1 MFQPNK
7 YISVAAATLAAG
19 FSGAVIASAADSSS
33 TATATTA
40 AATTPSGK
48 QGGRG
53 GSGETALTGDAKTKV
68 EAAALAKVPGTVVR
82 SETDNGGVYEAHVKK
97 ADGTEVEVKVDKT
110 FTVTAVSEART
121 GGGRGG
127 RGGHGGHGGFRAD
140 TAAVA
145 KDLGVTEAKL
155 QAAVDA
161 ARPDKTDADKTDRGA
176 ESAAAIA
183 KSLGESTA
191 GVTAVI
197 DSLRAADGNGDGH
210 RGGGFKGDSTAL
222 VAALVKKFSITT
234 AKAQAAVDAAQ
245 KAHEAERTV
254 RQSALY
260 AAVAKTLGKSTAD
273 VQKAF
278 EANQP
283 TKPATTTP

>member
-1 MFQPNK
+1 MLFMFQPNR

-19 FSGAVIASAADSSS
+19 FSGAAIASAADSSS
-33 TATATTA
+33 TTSATTA
-40 AATTPSGK
+40 AATTPYGGH
-48 QGGRG
+48 GGRGG
-53 GSGETALTGDAKTKV
+53 GSGETALTGDTKAKV

-97 ADGTEVEVKVDKT
+97 ADGTVVEVKVDKT
-110 FTVTAVSEART
+110 FTVTSVSEARA
-121 GGGRGG
+121 GGGPGG
-127 RGGHGGHGGFRAD
+127 RGGHGGLKAD
-140 TAAVA
+140 VAAVA

-161 ARPDKTDADKTDRGA
+161 ARPDKTTADKTDRGA
-176 ESAAAIA
+176 QSAAAIA
-183 KSLGESTA
+183 SSLGESTA
-191 GVTAVI
+191 DVTAVI
-197 DSLRAADGNGDGH
+197 DSVRAADSDGH
-210 RGGGFKGDSTAL
+210 RGGGLKGDSTAL
-222 VAALVKKFSITT
+222 VAALVKKFSVTT
-234 AKAQAAVDAAQ
+234 EKAQAAVDAAQ
-245 KAHEAERTV
+245 KAHDAERTA

-260 AAVAKTLGKSTAD
+260 AAVAKTLGKSAAD